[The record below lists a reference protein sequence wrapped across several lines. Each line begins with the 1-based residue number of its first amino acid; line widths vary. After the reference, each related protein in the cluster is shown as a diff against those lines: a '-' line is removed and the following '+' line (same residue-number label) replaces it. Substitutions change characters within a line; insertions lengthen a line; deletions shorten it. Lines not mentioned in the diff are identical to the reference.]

1 MEIEGLIHGLATNLI
16 FTAAAQLLEHT
27 APVKS
32 EGLWFES
39 KEATLNFFISPRSR
53 AILTNFFMVDN
64 CQNIVIVQ
72 ECYVVKDLK
81 SL

>member
-32 EGLWFES
+32 EGLWFKFKGGDFEFFHFP
-39 KEATLNFFISPRSR
+39 TLASHINKFLHGR
-53 AILTNFFMVDN
+53 
-64 CQNIVIVQ
+64 
-72 ECYVVKDLK
+72 
-81 SL
+81 

>member
-16 FTAAAQLLEHT
+16 FTAAAQLLEPT

-39 KEATLNFFISPRSR
+39 KEATLNFPTLASHINKFLHGR
-53 AILTNFFMVDN
+53 
-64 CQNIVIVQ
+64 
-72 ECYVVKDLK
+72 
-81 SL
+81 